1 MAFQTPIT
9 IKEALRNIETNR
21 YLLPAIQREVVWSK
35 DQIVRLF
42 DSLMRDYP
50 IGSFLFWNVEE
61 QNSKEYTFYEFMT
74 HYHQLKNRH
83 LKRHELTTKRALTG
97 VLDGQQRLTALNIGL
112 RGSYSERRARSW
124 AHIESNYPKTRLY
137 LRLDQPADQNDM
149 AMEFDFRFLTPEYAT
164 SDPER
169 HWLPVPAMLDMDRV
183 VGVDEYLEDHSLTGR
198 GNRFPRQALRLLE
211 GVVHTKPIINFFL
224 EPSQD
229 LDKVLN
235 VFIRVNSGGTV
246 LNHSD
251 LLLSIATSQ
260 WKELDAREAVHGLV
274 DELNGIGQGF
284 SFDKDMILKSGL
296 MLNDIPSVA
305 FQVRNFN
312 TSNMNKLEASWDKV
326 AEALRKAVRLLADFG
341 FNDRTLSAKSVVIP
355 VAYYLHKRQVSE
367 SFFTHDSHAA
377 DRGAIRT
384 WVTRSLIKPGIWG
397 SGLDQLLVALRN
409 VVAEHG
415 ADGFPV
421 VELERVMAQRGKSL
435 AFTESEIRDLASM
448 SINDRRVFSLLS
460 LLYPGMDF
468 KNSFHIDHVFPAAL
482 FSKAKLR
489 KAGVPDDQ
497 IDWMMDTYNR
507 LPNLQLLEGPVN
519 QSKQDKLPRV
529 WAEAHIPNDGA
540 RADYYQRQLLG
551 TLPTTVAEFGDFY
564 DARFERVVDRIVDVI
579 GFSKAELEQTP
590 FLSAI

>member
-9 IKEALRNIETNR
+9 IKQALKNIESNN

-83 LKRHELTTKRALTG
+83 LKRHELMTKRQLTG

-112 RGSYSERRARSW
+112 RGSYAERRHRSW
-124 AHIESNYPKTRLY
+124 AHIESNYPKTQLY
-137 LRLDQPADQNDM
+137 LRLDEPAHQNDM
-149 AMEFDFRFLTPEYAT
+149 GMEFDFRFLTPEQAA
-164 SDPER
+164 SDGNDGA
-169 HWLPVPAMLDMDRV
+169 HWFRVAKVLELDPDLGIYDYV
-183 VGVDEYLEDHSLTGR
+183 VDNELGAKGNKIPHRTLSRLYRMVHSD
-198 GNRFPRQALRLLE
+198 N
-211 GVVHTKPIINFFL
+211 IINYFL

-312 TSNMNKLEASWDKV
+312 ASNMSKLEASWDRV
-326 AEALRKAVRLLADFG
+326 AEALRQTVRLLADFG

-367 SFFTHDSHAA
+367 SYFTHDSQAA
-377 DRGAIRT
+377 DRSAIRT
-384 WVTRSLIKPGIWG
+384 WVTRSLIKPGVWG
-397 SGLDQLLVALRN
+397 SGLDQLLVALRH
-409 VVAEHG
+409 VIAEHG
-415 ADGFPV
+415 AHRFPAA
-421 VELERVMAQRGKSL
+421 ELEQAMAQRGKSL
-435 AFTESEIRDLASM
+435 KFTVEEIRDLATM
-448 SINDRRVFSLLS
+448 QFNDRRVFSLLS

-468 KNSFHIDHVFPAAL
+468 KNAFHVDHVFPAAL

-489 KAGVPDDQ
+489 NAGVPDDQ
-497 IDWMMDTYNR
+497 IDVMMDAYNR
-507 LPNLQLLEGPVN
+507 LPNFQLLDGPVN
-519 QSKQDKLPRV
+519 QSKQDKLPHV
-529 WAEAHIPNDGA
+529 WAEAHIPDEGA
-540 RADYYQRQLLG
+540 RAAYYQRQMLG
-551 TLPTTVAEFGDFY
+551 TLPTSVTAFMEFY
-564 DARFERVVDRIVDVI
+564 EARLERVVERIGQVI
-579 GFSKAELEQTP
+579 GFSKAEPEPTL
-590 FLSAI
+590 LS

>member
-9 IKEALRNIETNR
+9 IKQALKNIESNN

-61 QNSKEYTFYEFMT
+61 HNSKEYTFYEFMT
-74 HYHQLKNRH
+74 HYHQLRNRH
-83 LKRHELTTKRALTG
+83 LKRHELTTKRQLIG

-112 RGSYSERRARSW
+112 RGSYAARRYRTW
-124 AHIESNYPKTRLY
+124 AHIESNYPKTQLY

-149 AMEFDFRFLTPEYAT
+149 GMEFDFRFLPPANVTND
-164 SDPER
+164 SER
-169 HWLPVPAMLDMDRV
+169 HWFPVSAMLDMDRD
-183 VGVDEYLEDHSLTGR
+183 VGVDEYLEDHNLTGQ
-198 GNRFPRQALRLLE
+198 GNRFPRRTLRRLE
-211 GVVHTKPIINFFL
+211 RVVHQDLIINYFL

-312 TSNMNKLEASWDKV
+312 ASNMSKLEASWDRV
-326 AEALRKAVRLLADFG
+326 ADSLRQTVRLLADFG
-341 FNDRTLSAKSVVIP
+341 FNDRTLSARSVVIP
-355 VAYYLHKRQVSE
+355 VAYYLYKRQVPE
-367 SFFTHDSHAA
+367 SYFTNDSQAA
-377 DRGAIRT
+377 DRAAIRT
-384 WVTRSLIKPGIWG
+384 WVTRSLIKPGVWG
-397 SGLDQLLVALRN
+397 SGLDQLLVALRHAI
-409 VVAEHG
+409 AEHG
-415 ADGFPV
+415 TDRFPV
-421 VELERVMAQRGKSL
+421 AELEKALAQRGKSL
-435 AFTESEIRDLASM
+435 TFTEDEIRDLATM
-448 SINDRRVFSLLS
+448 SFSDRRVFSLLS
-460 LLYPGMDF
+460 LLYPGMNF
-468 KNSFHIDHVFPAAL
+468 KNVFHIDHVFPAAL
-482 FSKAKLR
+482 FSKKNLR
-489 KAGVPDDQ
+489 NAGVPDDQ
-497 IDWMMDTYNR
+497 IDVMMDAHNR
-507 LPNLQLLEGPVN
+507 LPNFQLLDGPVN
-519 QSKQDKLPRV
+519 QSKQDKLPHA
-529 WAEAHIPNDGA
+529 WAEAHIPNEGA
-540 RADYYQRQLLG
+540 RAAYYERQMFG
-551 TLPTTVAEFGDFY
+551 TLPTTVTEFMDFY
-564 DARFERVVDRIVDVI
+564 EVRLERVVDRIGDVI
-579 GFSKAELEQTP
+579 GFSKTEVL
-590 FLSAI
+590 